1 MVNSSHLKNFHLN
14 YVTQQFSTTSQNKC
28 LLSCNMK
35 FCCIQHPS
43 TPVNFKQF
51 ILSRIFTN
59 TTRFLANKKVDDNA
73 LCKPFFI
80 CLLIALN
87 QMVTRWSRG
96 KKIEQ
101 LFWTLFAHRFPRY
114 LSANYML
121 VSTPPLLCSFI
132 PIKLFFSYSFW
143 I

>member
-1 MVNSSHLKNFHLN
+1 MCLITYYCNQTKSNGRFSYQKLQSFQFPRKRFSIPKVIDLLYSLVIVRHECMVNSSHLKNFHLN

-87 QMVTRWSRG
+87 QMVTR
-96 KKIEQ
+96 
-101 LFWTLFAHRFPRY
+101 
-114 LSANYML
+114 
-121 VSTPPLLCSFI
+121 
-132 PIKLFFSYSFW
+132 
-143 I
+143 